1 MAADA
6 DVVWFRSEDYASIA
20 RRIGAF
26 LLDHAF
32 LFSLLIVVMLTVIF
46 PLPAELAE
54 RMRSTPV
61 VERQAMTAEWLKSP
75 ESMHRL
81 MWRLRGWLVFCVA
94 YYTVFRRLRG
104 GTVGYRIMGIRLI
117 DKTGHPP
124 SLGTLFKRFFVAAIA
139 TLPLG
144 ASYLKCRKSS
154 KRQAFHD
161 WWCGTWLVRKRA
173 VPAGRG
179 KVSYQ
184 PLLLGTFML
193 TFIDVEPAEAD
204 EGIEGS
210 TGSF

>member
-32 LFSLLIVVMLTVIF
+32 LFALLIVVMMTVIF
-46 PLPAELAE
+46 PLPPELVE
-54 RMRSTPV
+54 RMRSVPV
-61 VERQAMTAEWLKSP
+61 AERQTMTAEWLKSP

-117 DKTGHPP
+117 DKTGQPP
-124 SLGTLFKRFFVAAIA
+124 LLGALFKRFCVAAIA

-144 ASYLKCRKSS
+144 ASYLKCRKSG

-179 KVSYQ
+179 KVAYQ

-193 TFIDVEPAEAD
+193 TFLDVEPDEARAADEEAD
-204 EGIEGS
+204 G
-210 TGSF
+210 